1 MEPLDLQ
8 EPPVLEPQT
17 TVVLRPSRAK
27 WLAILAICVTFTAIG
42 VLAIREG
49 AREGWLVA
57 GFFGPCTLVALVV
70 LLPGS
75 AYLKVRRDGFVFGT
89 LFRRWHL
96 PWTAVGPF
104 SVALV
109 SGQEI
114 VVFDIIDPSQKPRL
128 AGLSTMISG
137 ANAGLPDT
145 YGLKAGELAAVLNA
159 ARDRAL
165 ARASMAG

>member
-1 MEPLDLQ
+1 MEPLEVQAGPALD
-8 EPPVLEPQT
+8 PQT

-27 WLAILAICVTFTAIG
+27 WLALLAICVTFTVIG
-42 VLAIREG
+42 VLALREG
-49 AREGWLVA
+49 AREGWYIA
-57 GFFGPCTLVALVV
+57 GFFGPCALVAFVV

-109 SGQEI
+109 AGREL
-114 VVFDIIDPSQKPRL
+114 VVFDIIDPTQTPRL
-128 AGLSTMISG
+128 AGLATMIAG

-165 ARASMAG
+165 ARATMAG